1 MEFYTSEQKVLKN
14 YLEHYGVKGMK
25 WGVLRSLQNRNVGRG
40 MSKLGTNTANNNS
53 SNTPNSTALLN
64 RLVRPNVGSGMR
76 NVGANTTNNN
86 QSNSVG
92 SGANALSTAVR
103 KQTYL
108 KSTLSKN
115 ANNRPSSNLQK
126 RLLSDLT
133 TVGDGSS
140 NIYNTGLMPY
150 NNVGNNSLVALSS
163 GKDAIS
169 EEKDEDKKEDMIDKI
184 KKSIKSLFSFK
195 IIDIDKDKVNDAK
208 KAVQSFFSKLKR

>member
-1 MEFYTSEQKVLKN
+1 MEFYSSEQKVLKN

-25 WGVLRSLQNRNVGRG
+25 WGVLKSLQNRNVGRG
-40 MSKLGTNTANNNS
+40 MVKLGTNTANNNS
-53 SNTPNSTALLN
+53 SN
-64 RLVRPNVGSGMR
+64 
-76 NVGANTTNNN
+76 
-86 QSNSVG
+86 SVG
-92 SGANALSTAVR
+92 SGTTALSESVR

-108 KSTLSKN
+108 KSALSKN
-115 ANNRPSSNLQK
+115 TNNRQSSSLQK

-169 EEKDEDKKEDMIDKI
+169 EEKDEDEKEDMIDKI

>member
-14 YLEHYGVKGMK
+14 YLEHHGVKGQR

-40 MSKLGTNTANNNS
+40 MAKLGTNTANNNS
-53 SNTPNSTALLN
+53 SNTPNSTVLFN
-64 RLVRPNVGSGMR
+64 RLMRPNVGSGMR

-103 KQTYL
+103 KQAYFKNI
-108 KSTLSKN
+108 KSKSDNKQ
-115 ANNRPSSNLQK
+115 ASEFERK
-126 RLLSDLT
+126 LLSNVT
-133 TVGDGSS
+133 NVGDGSS
-140 NIYNTGLMPY
+140 NLYSTGLMPY
-150 NNVGNNSLVALSS
+150 NNLGDSSLVALSS

-169 EEKDEDKKEDMIDKI
+169 KEEDDNDEKEDMIDKI

>member
-40 MSKLGTNTANNNS
+40 MTKLGTNTVNNNS
-53 SNTPNSTALLN
+53 
-64 RLVRPNVGSGMR
+64 R
-76 NVGANTTNNN
+76 
-86 QSNSVG
+86 NSVG

-103 KQTYL
+103 KQAYFKNI
-108 KSTLSKN
+108 KSKSDNKQ
-115 ANNRPSSNLQK
+115 PSEFERK
-126 RLLSDLT
+126 LLSNAT
-133 TVGDGSS
+133 NIGDGSGGL
-140 NIYNTGLMPY
+140 YNTGLMPY
-150 NNVGNNSLVALSS
+150 NDVGNNSLVALSS

>member
-1 MEFYTSEQKVLKN
+1 MEFYTSEQKALKN

-40 MSKLGTNTANNNS
+40 MAKIGTNT
-53 SNTPNSTALLN
+53 
-64 RLVRPNVGSGMR
+64 V
-76 NVGANTTNNN
+76 NNN

-92 SGANALSTAVR
+92 SGVNSLSTAVR
-103 KQTYL
+103 KQTYF
-108 KSTLSKN
+108 KN
-115 ANNRPSSNLQK
+115 AMSKVDNNSKQPSGLQK

-140 NIYNTGLMPY
+140 NLYNTGLTPY
-150 NNVGNNSLVALSS
+150 NNVGDSSLVALSS

-169 EEKDEDKKEDMIDKI
+169 KEEDDNDEKEDMIDKI